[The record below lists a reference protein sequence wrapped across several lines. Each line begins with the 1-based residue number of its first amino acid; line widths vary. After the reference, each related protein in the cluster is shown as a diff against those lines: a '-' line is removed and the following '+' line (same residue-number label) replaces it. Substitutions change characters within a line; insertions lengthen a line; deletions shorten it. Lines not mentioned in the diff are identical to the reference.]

1 VISSKTVYLGK
12 LIVFTLVTSILGTR
26 LPANAEIYRAGE
38 FIITI
43 DRDAYNGRTY
53 RGCDAKKNCIYLTQ
67 GTAWRDKGYRGI
79 SWENREYTYIVIWQE
94 GASQAI
100 YLKVFNPQ
108 GHLILNRVMSSNLK
122 IGTTK

>member
-1 VISSKTVYLGK
+1 VISFKTGYLDK
-12 LIVFTLVTSILGTR
+12 LIAFTLVTFIFGTTF
-26 LPANAEIYRAGE
+26 PANAETYRAGE

-79 SWENREYTYIVIWQE
+79 SWENRGYTYSVSWRE
-94 GASQAI
+94 GTTQPM
-100 YLKVFNPQ
+100 YLKVFNHK
-108 GHLILNRVMSSNLK
+108 GRLILNRVMSSKL
-122 IGTTK
+122 